1 MTCKQRVY
9 TAMVRMLEEFE
20 VFEDLR
26 MTGSGNKHSSV
37 TLLVHVE
44 AKRLIPAG
52 HHAGT
57 PPDPAS
63 SILSQQ
69 PS

>member
-1 MTCKQRVY
+1 
-9 TAMVRMLEEFE
+9 MLEEFE

-69 PS
+69 LP